1 MNAPVCQADPTEYAI
16 YCDESCH
23 LEHDGIQ
30 AMALGAIWVEQAQVK
45 QLHVEFR
52 SILARH
58 GVPETMEIKWT
69 KLSPRMAKLYLELVD
84 WFFDSPHLHFRG
96 LVVPDK
102 SKLRHDAFG
111 QDHDKWYYKMFF
123 YLLRAVLTRENRFRV
138 YLDYKDT
145 VGARK
150 VEELHK
156 ILSNDKYDF
165 EKSIVRSIHLAR
177 SHQVGLLQM
186 VDVLIGALTYNA
198 RGLTSSK
205 AKQAVVQRI
214 RERSGLT
221 LAKTTLPSEKKFNL
235 FFWFGRDA

>member
-1 MNAPVCQADPTEYAI
+1 MNAPDRAAVPTEYAI

-69 KLSPRMAKLYLELVD
+69 KLSPRMEKLYLDLVD

-102 SKLRHDAFG
+102 SKLRHDDFG
-111 QDHDKWYYKMFF
+111 QDHDLWYYKMFF
-123 YLLRAVLTRENRFRV
+123 YLLRAILTRENRFRV

-150 VEELHK
+150 VKELHK
-156 ILSNDKYDF
+156 VLSNDKYDF
-165 EKSIVRSIHLAR
+165 DKAIVRSIHLAR

-186 VDVLIGALTYNA
+186 VDLLIGALTYHA
-198 RGLTSSK
+198 RGLTTSK
-205 AKQAVVQRI
+205 SKLAVVQRI

-221 LAKTTLPSEKKFNL
+221 LAKTTLQSEKKFNL
-235 FFWFGRDA
+235 FFWRGRDA